1 MSSKIFFLYTLT
13 LLLLSSHSSATFRR
27 CAGIF
32 FSYSPCLPLPERQLP
47 ERRIYVLFGRINSE
61 KFILH
66 IVHEV
71 FQATFFQN
79 HLPAYPL
86 SKEYHIHRRRQ
97 PRKLA
102 YSHTVQEP
110 SIPSQDYKETSL
122 PSLTHPQSSLSPK
135 NHDLQQNPKARRPTK
150 RKFPYLLV

>member
-1 MSSKIFFLYTLT
+1 MMSSKIFFLYTLI

-27 CAGIF
+27 PAGIF
-32 FSYSPCLPLPERQLP
+32 FSYSPCLPLPERH
-47 ERRIYVLFGRINSE
+47 IYVLFCRINSD
-61 KFILH
+61 KFNLH
-66 IVHEV
+66 FVYEV
-71 FQATFFQN
+71 FQATLFQN

-86 SKEYHIHRRRQ
+86 SKEYHIHRRQ

-110 SIPSQDYKETSL
+110 YIPSQDYKETSL
-122 PSLTHPQSSLSPK
+122 PSLSHPQSSLSPK